1 MAENPELLAAIVAH
15 PREDTPRLA
24 YADWLDDHGD
34 ADRARFIRLQ
44 YEIEKLPPIGA
55 KASKAKKEE
64 EALLKK
70 HEARWLGELA
80 GLARKCVFRRG
91 FVEMV
96 RVTAEQFLAHGG
108 RLFELA
114 PIRDVRFDDIGERMA
129 ELVASPHFGRAE
141 ALGFS
146 AYIMD
151 QLGVRDRLDILL
163 ASPKLATVRRLEW
176 AMSYLNGAR
185 LEQIARCPHLGSVV
199 HLDLSS
205 NPFND
210 AGLRA
215 IAESAC
221 LPALSSLNVW
231 GGSSVTATG
240 IRDLLDSPLADRLER
255 LVCAWLKMG
264 DIIARMVA
272 GAPRLKRLLALDLS
286 DNDITDAGAKALAA
300 SPHLRALQRLTL
312 RGHRKTLTAT
322 GRDALKA
329 RFGKDA
335 CVF

>member
-1 MAENPELLAAIVAH
+1 MPENPELLAAIVAH

-34 ADRARFIRLQ
+34 TDRARFIRVQ

-70 HEARWLGELA
+70 HETRWLGELA
-80 GLARKCVFRRG
+80 GLARKCIFRRG
-91 FVEMV
+91 FVEVV
-96 RVTAEQFLAHGG
+96 RISAEQFLAHAG

-114 PIRDVRFDDIGERMA
+114 PIRDVRIEGIGERMA

-141 ALGFS
+141 ALGFNS
-146 AYIMD
+146 HIGD
-151 QLGVRDRLDILL
+151 QLGELTRLTVLL
-163 ASPKLATVRRLEW
+163 ASPKLATVCRLEW
-176 AMSYLNGAR
+176 AMSSLKTGH
-185 LEQIARCPHLGSVV
+185 IAHIAECPNLGSVV
-199 HLDLSS
+199 HIDLSS
-205 NPFND
+205 NPIGDVGVNVL
-210 AGLRA
+210 AHS
-215 IAESAC
+215 EC
-221 LPALSSLNVW
+221 LPALTSLRLW
-231 GGSSVTATG
+231 GGSYLTADG
-240 IRDLLDSPLADRLER
+240 IRDLLDSPLADRLEH
-255 LVCAWLKMG
+255 LVCAWLKIG
-264 DIIARMVA
+264 DDIARAFA
-272 GAPRLKRLLALDLS
+272 GAPKLKRLLTLDLS

-300 SPHLRALQRLTL
+300 SKHLGAMQRLTL

>member
-70 HEARWLGELA
+70 HETRWLGELA
-80 GLARKCVFRRG
+80 GLARKCIFRRG

-96 RVTAEQFLAHGG
+96 RVSVAQFLAHAGQ
-108 RLFELA
+108 LFDFA
-114 PIRDVRFDDIGERMA
+114 PIRDVRIEGIGERMA

-141 ALGFS
+141 ALGFN
-146 AYIMD
+146 AYIGD
-151 QLGVRDRLDILL
+151 QLGVGNRLEVLL
-163 ASPKLATVRRLEW
+163 ASPKLTTVRRLEW
-176 AMSYLNGAR
+176 AMSNLGGAHV
-185 LEQIARCPHLGSVV
+185 EQIAKCPYLGSVV

-205 NPFND
+205 NPCND
-210 AGLRA
+210 TGLRA
-215 IAESAC
+215 VAHSDC
-221 LPALSSLNVW
+221 LPALASLNLW
-231 GGSSVTATG
+231 GGSYLTVDG
-240 IRDLLDSPLADRLER
+240 VRNLLDSPLADRLEH
-255 LVCAWLKMG
+255 LVCAWLRTG
-264 DIIARMVA
+264 DNLARAFA
-272 GAPRLKRLLALDLS
+272 GAPKLKRLLSLDLS
-286 DNDITDAGAKALAA
+286 DNLITDVGAKALAE
-300 SPHLRALQRLTL
+300 SPHLGALQRLTL

-329 RFGKDA
+329 RFGKEA

>member
-34 ADRARFIRLQ
+34 TDRARFIRLQ

-70 HEARWLGELA
+70 HESRWLGELA

-96 RVTAEQFLAHGG
+96 RVSVAPFLAHAG

-114 PIRDVRFDDIGERMA
+114 PIRDVRFEDLGERMA

-146 AYIMD
+146 SYIMD
-151 QLGVRDRLDILL
+151 QLGRGNRLEVLL

-176 AMSYLNGAR
+176 AMNSLNSPD
-185 LEQIARCPHLGSVV
+185 LEQIARCPRLGSVI

-215 IAESAC
+215 IAESKC
-221 LPALSSLNVW
+221 LSALSSLNVW
-231 GGSSVTATG
+231 GGSYLTANG
-240 IRDLLDSPLADRLER
+240 ISDLLESPLADRLEH
-255 LVCAWLKMG
+255 LMCAWLKMG
-264 DIIARMVA
+264 DIVARMVA
-272 GAPRLKRLLALDLS
+272 GAKRFKCLLTLDLS

-300 SPHLRALQRLTL
+300 SPHLGALQRLTL
-312 RGHRKTLTAT
+312 RGHRKTLTAV
-322 GRDALKA
+322 GRDALRA